1 MGRVARH
8 RKLAT
13 MPQEQQDIL
22 HFSLIDLLGD
32 NQSLALNP
40 TLGTLTYLICK
51 EGRALV
57 LMQEQLTPTEIY
69 ILLPLLETY
78 PYFCPYEMLLASFE
92 EGRVTEENLKR
103 CRERLFQAQQAGMWD
118 GLMRPVRSVLSR
130 TRIKIRPFGLLIM
143 SIVDTGYLL
152 KAAPRQPT
160 KTQGEREMTLWRDQ

>member
-1 MGRVARH
+1 
-8 RKLAT
+8 
-13 MPQEQQDIL
+13 L

-32 NQSLALNP
+32 DQSLALNP

-51 EGRALV
+51 EGRALI
-57 LMQEQLTPTEIY
+57 LMQEQFTPTEIY
-69 ILLPLLETY
+69 VLLPLIETY

-92 EGRVTEENLKR
+92 EEQVTEENLKR
-103 CRERLFQAQQAGMWD
+103 CRERLFQAQQAGVWD

-152 KAAPRQPT
+152 KAAPRQPA
-160 KTQGEREMTLWRDQ
+160 KL

>member
-78 PYFCPYEMLLASFE
+78 PYFCPYEILLASLD
-92 EGRVTEENLKR
+92 EGRMTEENLKR
-103 CRERLFQAQQAGMWD
+103 CRERL
-118 GLMRPVRSVLSR
+118 
-130 TRIKIRPFGLLIM
+130 T
-143 SIVDTGYLL
+143 
-152 KAAPRQPT
+152 
-160 KTQGEREMTLWRDQ
+160 